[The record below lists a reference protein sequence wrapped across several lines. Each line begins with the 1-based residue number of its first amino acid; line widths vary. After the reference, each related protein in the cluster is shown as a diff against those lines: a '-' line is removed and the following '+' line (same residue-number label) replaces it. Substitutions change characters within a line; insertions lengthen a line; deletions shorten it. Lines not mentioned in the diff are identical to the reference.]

1 MVFLQAHFE
10 QYAGRYFAVSSAAT
24 AAFIIYK
31 KWGLPAAFCFTAT
44 AVSGSYYL
52 QSRISKLGPLPTW
65 MTMLITFVSH
75 FSTTAGLIL
84 GILATTFCW
93 MGGEKPAKVE
103 SLQEKLE
110 EHVAK
115 QNVEWKG
122 FEEQLKKMEKECTGE
137 LSPEKA
143 KQVINEV
150 SVLIVSFQKYVARF
164 EKTVTQA
171 EAGNKQM
178 DEAVLKLQANNE
190 EIARRVSEKQKQK
203 EST

>member
-1 MVFLQAHFE
+1 
-10 QYAGRYFAVSSAAT
+10 
-24 AAFIIYK
+24 
-31 KWGLPAAFCFTAT
+31 
-44 AVSGSYYL
+44 
-52 QSRISKLGPLPTW
+52 